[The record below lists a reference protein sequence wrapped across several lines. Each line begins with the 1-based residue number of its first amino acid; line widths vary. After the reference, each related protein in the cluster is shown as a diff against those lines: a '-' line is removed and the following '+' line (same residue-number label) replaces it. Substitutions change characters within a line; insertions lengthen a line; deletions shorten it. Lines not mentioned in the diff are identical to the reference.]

1 MSTPA
6 LAATEKESS
15 ASERL
20 GRGQILGAILGI
32 FCLLLLWYA
41 PLPLE
46 PRTQHALAVA
56 GFMVIFWIAEVIPHA
71 ITGLIGCWLFWA
83 LGVVPPRVAFGGFSS
98 EAPWFL
104 VGALFIGLMV
114 TETGLAKRLAFAIL
128 SSVGT
133 QYSRI
138 LLGSILTD
146 FLMTFMIPAGPPRV
160 ILLGSIV
167 LGVVAS
173 FGLDTKSNVAR
184 GMILAIAFSAT
195 LFDKTIIGSTPS
207 ILARSLIVE
216 FGHVPVYW
224 SKWFIAYFPLDVI
237 NILAAWWLIL
247 RLYPPEKDHLP
258 GGRAYLRQQQ
268 EALGPWTAPEKRAA
282 VLILLAVV
290 IWATDFVHHIS
301 PAVVGLGIG
310 LAANLPGIGV
320 LAPEQAK
327 KINYSIFLFMG
338 TTLSMAEVL
347 RETKALDVMAS
358 ALFGFLAP
366 YIDNVLHSTVILY
379 WSAFVAHLVL
389 ASETSMIAVT
399 MPLVMQFAL
408 ENQLDPFAMGM
419 VWSFATG
426 GKLFIYQSLVLI
438 AAYSFGCFNAR
449 DVFRIGLF
457 FLIAESIL
465 LLLVVPLYWPL
476 LGIG

>member
-6 LAATEKESS
+6 FAATEKESS

-71 ITGLIGCWLFWA
+71 MTGLIGCWLFWA

-114 TETGLAKRLAFAIL
+114 TESGLAKRLAFAIL

-133 QYSRI
+133 YYPHI
-138 LLGSILTD
+138 LLGFILTD

-173 FGLDTKSNVAR
+173 FGLDKKSNIAR
-184 GMILAIAFSAT
+184 GMILAITFSAT
-195 LFDKTIIGSTPS
+195 MFDKTIIGSTPS

-237 NILAAWWLIL
+237 NIVAAWWLIL
-247 RLYPPEKDHLP
+247 RLYPPEKDQLP
-258 GGRAYLRQQQ
+258 GGRAFLRKQW
-268 EALGPWTAPEKRAA
+268 EELGPWTGQEKRAA
-282 VLILLAVV
+282 CLTVLAVV
-290 IWATDFVHHIS
+290 LWATDFVHHVS
-301 PAVVGLGIG
+301 PAVIGLGIG

-320 LAPEQAK
+320 LKAEHIK
-327 KINYSIFLFMG
+327 KINYGIFLFMG
-338 TTLSMAEVL
+338 TNISMAEVL
-347 RETKALDVMAS
+347 RETKALEWMAN
-358 ALFGFLAP
+358 AMFGFLAP
-366 YIDNVLHSTVILY
+366 YIDNVLHSTLILY

-389 ASETSMIAVT
+389 ASETSMIAVS
-399 MPLVMQFAL
+399 MPMVMQFAL
-408 ENQLDPFAMGM
+408 DNNLDPLAMGM

-438 AAYSFGCFNAR
+438 AGYSFGCFNAR

-457 FLIAESIL
+457 FLITQSIL
-465 LLLVVPLYWPL
+465 LLVLVPLYWPL

>member
-6 LAATEKESS
+6 ISATETVRSVTERFGGGRILAA
-15 ASERL
+15 A
-20 GRGQILGAILGI
+20 LGI
-32 FCLLLLWYA
+32 ACVPLVWYA

-46 PRTQHALAVA
+46 APTKHALAIA

-71 ITGLIGCWLFWA
+71 VTGLVGCWLYWA
-83 LGVVPPRVAFGGFSS
+83 LGVVPPRVAFGGFSN

-104 VGALFIGLMV
+104 IGALFIGLMV
-114 TETGLAKRLAFAIL
+114 TETGLAKRLAFGIL

-133 QYSRI
+133 YYPRI
-138 LLGSILTD
+138 LLGFILTD

-184 GMILAIAFSAT
+184 GMILGIAFSAT
-195 LFDKTIIGSTPS
+195 MFDKTIIGSTPS
-207 ILARSLIVE
+207 ILARSLMVE

-224 SKWFIAYFPLDVI
+224 SKWFIAYFPLDLI
-237 NILAAWWLIL
+237 NIVAAWWLIL

-258 GGRAYLRQQQ
+258 GGRALLQQQ
-268 EALGPWTAPEKRAA
+268 WEALGPWTGGEKRAA
-282 VLILLAVV
+282 FLTLLAVV
-290 IWATDFVHHIS
+290 LWATDFAHGVS
-301 PAVVGLGIG
+301 PAIVGMGVG
-310 LAANLPGIGV
+310 LAATLPGIGV
-320 LAPEQAK
+320 LTAEQTK
-327 KINYSIFLFMG
+327 KINWGIFLFMG
-338 TTLSMAEVL
+338 TNISMAQAL
-347 RETKALDVMAS
+347 GETKALDVMAD

-366 YIDNVLHSTVILY
+366 YIDNVLHSTLILY
-379 WSAFVAHLVL
+379 WSAFLAHLVL

-399 MPLVMQFAL
+399 MPMVMKFAVS
-408 ENQLDPFAMGM
+408 NHLDPFAMGL

-438 AAYSFGCFNAR
+438 AGYSFGCYNAR
-449 DVFRIGLF
+449 DVFRMGLF
-457 FLIAESIL
+457 FLIVQSL
-465 LLLVVPLYWPL
+465 LLLLLVPLYWPL